1 MKALVVQARDKS
13 EMKLVADVLKKMG
26 IKSSE
31 MDVEDLEDFLLGE
44 AMKKANRTKKVSRET
59 IMKNLTSR

>member
-31 MDVEDLEDFLLGE
+31 MDAEDLEDFLLGE
-44 AMKKANRTKKVSRET
+44 AMKKADRTKKVSRDT

>member
-1 MKALVVQARDKS
+1 MKAIVVQARDKS